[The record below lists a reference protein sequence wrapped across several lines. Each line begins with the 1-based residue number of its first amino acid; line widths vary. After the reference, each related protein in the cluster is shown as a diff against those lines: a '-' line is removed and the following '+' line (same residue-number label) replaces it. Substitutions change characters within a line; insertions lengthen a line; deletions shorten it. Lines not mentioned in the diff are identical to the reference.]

1 MMDHKI
7 MVQMKI
13 EEKTNYVGNKKEDNG
28 GKKQTKYGTRKNTT

>member
-13 EEKTNYVGNKKEDNG
+13 EEKANEKEDNG
-28 GKKQTKYGTRKNTT
+28 GKKQTKYGTRKKTT